1 MIKFN
6 ATIKKFAQQGEKT
19 GWTYIELPAAVAEK
33 LQPGKKQSFRV
44 KGSLDAFVIKGIAL
58 IPMGGGDFILPL
70 NATIRKGVKKKL
82 NEMIRVELAIDTDAY
97 SLPVALMVCLADE
110 PAAMEYFNSLTKGH
124 RNYFGKWIESA
135 KTIET
140 STKRIAMA
148 VNALSKKMGYPEMIR
163 AAKKAG

>member
-70 NATIRKGVKKKL
+70 NASIRKGVKKK
-82 NEMIRVELAIDTDAY
+82 VE
-97 SLPVALMVCLADE
+97 
-110 PAAMEYFNSLTKGH
+110 
-124 RNYFGKWIESA
+124 
-135 KTIET
+135 
-140 STKRIAMA
+140 
-148 VNALSKKMGYPEMIR
+148 
-163 AAKKAG
+163 